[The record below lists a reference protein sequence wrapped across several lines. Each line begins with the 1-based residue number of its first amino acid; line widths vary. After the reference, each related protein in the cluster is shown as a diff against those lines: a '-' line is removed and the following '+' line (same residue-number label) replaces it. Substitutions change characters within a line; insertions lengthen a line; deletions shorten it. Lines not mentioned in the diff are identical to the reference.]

1 LAHAVPRRRS
11 EAGRARGV
19 QRGAFVAAF
28 LLPAT
33 ALYVLFVMWP
43 VAQAFIFSLY
53 RWRGVSMERTF
64 TGLGNFAQLVADP
77 VFLRALSHNLA
88 LLFFGG
94 AVILCVAIAVSH
106 AIHTEGRAARALRAV
121 YLFPQVISM
130 VVVAVLWS
138 FVYNPS
144 FGVLNGTLRAAGLGH
159 WALDWLGSSRT
170 ALPAV
175 GVVFVWHALGFHI
188 MLLSAGLRTI
198 PVEVTEAAVLD
209 GAAGLQRLRS
219 VTLPMLWPVLRV
231 SMVYLVIGSLNTFA
245 LVYLMTVGGPD
256 RSTEVMLTY
265 LYEHGFKHSEF
276 GYATALAVA
285 NFGIVMLLS
294 GAVMAAMRRDPTEGS
309 PA

>member
-1 LAHAVPRRRS
+1 MVRA
-11 EAGRARGV
+11 EAPVRARGV
-19 QRGAFVAAF
+19 QRAAFIAAF
-28 LLPAT
+28 LLPAV
-33 ALYVLFVMWP
+33 ALYAVFVLWP
-43 VAQAFIFSLY
+43 LAQAFVLSLY
-53 RWRGVSMERTF
+53 RWRGVSPERTF
-64 TGLGNFAQLVADP
+64 IGFGNYAQLASDP
-77 VFLRALSHNLA
+77 IFARALAHNLA
-88 LLFFGG
+88 LLLVGG
-94 AVILCVAIAVSH
+94 AVIVCIAIGVSH

-144 FGVLNGTLRAAGLGH
+144 FGVLNGSLRAAGLEG
-159 WALDWLGSSRT
+159 WALDWLGSPST

-198 PVEVTEAAVLD
+198 PVEVSEAAALD
-209 GAAGLQRLRS
+209 GASGLRRLGS

-231 SMVYLVIGSLNTFA
+231 SMVYLVIGALNTFA

-265 LYEHGFKHSEF
+265 LYEQGFKHSEF

-294 GAVMAAMRRDPTEGS
+294 GVVMAAMRRDPTEGR
-309 PA
+309 A